1 MARSLSLVS
10 TDSLRDLGT
19 FVSRSNALA
28 NDAVRLVADGT
39 VLAAFVLVLAPRGF
53 NDTTPTVLG
62 MRAFEL
68 AVPETF
74 DIVVP
79 AESLTARL
87 NAAITAE
94 TDADAAAPREF
105 ELPHEAPSVQWQV
118 GLPPREGWSAAESV
132 ADVDLERV
140 SKDGVAE
147 IKKLVSDAA
156 EEYYVRRVRSAVWG
170 ASVSD
175 AITLPAGV
183 AFAATSLGF
192 LGDGEARVSV
202 RAPWVRLV
210 TSRGNVLAKTYA
222 VD

>member
-1 MARSLSLVS
+1 MGRVITMVS
-10 TDSLRDLGT
+10 HEQLRDLNT

-28 NDAVRLVADGT
+28 NEAVRLVADGSI
-39 VLAAFVLVLAPRGF
+39 LAAFVLVLAPRGF

-62 MRAFEL
+62 MRAFEM
-68 AVPETF
+68 ASMDSF

-79 AESLTARL
+79 VNSLVSRL
-87 NAAITAE
+87 TSTLVDAAE
-94 TDADAAAPREF
+94 TVGHVDC

-118 GLPPREGWSAAESV
+118 GLPPREGWSAAETV
-132 ADVDLERV
+132 ADIDLERV
-140 SKDGVAE
+140 SREGIAE
-147 IKKLVSDAA
+147 VKKLVSDSA